1 MLRVNRDSY
10 DYSKLNIFLQG
21 VYGQLRI
28 PICMF
33 FIKHHDKNITW
44 NLIRYLGDSIIRGTF
59 STWHVEKQ
67 NILESLK
74 FLYKYFIRVLRV
86 QKK

>member
-1 MLRVNRDSY
+1 MLNSFTKKFTEIR
-10 DYSKLNIFLQG
+10 
-21 VYGQLRI
+21 
-28 PICMF
+28 
-33 FIKHHDKNITW
+33 TW
-44 NLIRYLGDSIIRGTF
+44 MGDSIIRRTF

-74 FLYKYFIRVLRV
+74 FLYKYFICVLRV

>member
-1 MLRVNRDSY
+1 MMGVLHVNF
-10 DYSKLNIFLQG
+10 NNT
-21 VYGQLRI
+21 
-28 PICMF
+28 
-33 FIKHHDKNITW
+33 HHKVSNNSW
-44 NLIRYLGDSIIRGTF
+44 YVGDSIIRGTF

>member
-1 MLRVNRDSY
+1 MRENTAETLWTEYN
-10 DYSKLNIFLQG
+10 KQTFTNPQ
-21 VYGQLRI
+21 
-28 PICMF
+28 M
-33 FIKHHDKNITW
+33 
-44 NLIRYLGDSIIRGTF
+44 GDSIIRGTF

-74 FLYKYFIRVLRV
+74 FLYKYFIRVLGV

>member
-1 MLRVNRDSY
+1 MRRVTLALSGPPNLRPELDHRY
-10 DYSKLNIFLQG
+10 LIFLLFRQ
-21 VYGQLRI
+21 
-28 PICMF
+28 PITSP
-33 FIKHHDKNITW
+33 K
-44 NLIRYLGDSIIRGTF
+44 LYLGDSIIRRTF

>member
-1 MLRVNRDSY
+1 ME
-10 DYSKLNIFLQG
+10 
-21 VYGQLRI
+21 
-28 PICMF
+28 
-33 FIKHHDKNITW
+33 TW
-44 NLIRYLGDSIIRGTF
+44 KGDSIIRGTF